1 MVRRPELLTGR
12 ERRGEA
18 LWAARRERRA
28 YREGV
33 ERRKGAGWCWWEH
46 RERRGGGGGAPWR
59 PAKAEEVPA
68 KSTGLF
74 AGKLPTKSTGV
85 EELRRRTAAA
95 GSGESE
101 AESGGGGKS
110 RIV

>member
-1 MVRRPELLTGR
+1 MG
-12 ERRGEA
+12 GA
-18 LWAARRERRA
+18 AGAARLQGGSRAEGGGRVVLVGAQREAWR
-28 YREGV
+28 
-33 ERRKGAGWCWWEH
+33 
-46 RERRGGGGGAPWR
+46 GGGGAPWR

-74 AGKLPTKSTGV
+74 AGKLPTKSTCV

>member
-1 MVRRPELLTGR
+1 MG
-12 ERRGEA
+12 GA
-18 LWAARRERRA
+18 AGAARLQGGSRAEGGGRVVLVGAQREAWR
-28 YREGV
+28 
-33 ERRKGAGWCWWEH
+33 
-46 RERRGGGGGAPWR
+46 GGGAPWR

-68 KSTGLF
+68 KSTCLF

-85 EELRRRTAAA
+85 EERRRRTAAA